1 MANSCAVC
9 GLALRKGEPVGAVDC
24 YLVHRACAPQPREIW
39 KVHLDEGK
47 SQRLERELADLRRQ
61 LVRAQTDAV
70 DLGRRVERLADERD
84 RLQRRLDKAVA
95 ANRELNAHAEAM
107 ERALDIERAALAGAG
122 AELAQ
127 LKHAAPRAPGS
138 APSQGATTVAT
149 EQEDDAASVR
159 YSLLELDLE
168 DSTGG

>member
-39 KVHLDEGK
+39 KVHLDEGRA
-47 SQRLERELADLRRQ
+47 QRLERELADLRRQ
-61 LVRAQTDAV
+61 LVRAQSDAV

-95 ANRELNAHAEAM
+95 ANRDLNAHAEAM
-107 ERALDIERAALAGAG
+107 ERALDVERAALAGAG

-127 LKHAAPRAPGS
+127 LKREPRTPGS
-138 APSQGATTVAT
+138 SPSQGAITVAT